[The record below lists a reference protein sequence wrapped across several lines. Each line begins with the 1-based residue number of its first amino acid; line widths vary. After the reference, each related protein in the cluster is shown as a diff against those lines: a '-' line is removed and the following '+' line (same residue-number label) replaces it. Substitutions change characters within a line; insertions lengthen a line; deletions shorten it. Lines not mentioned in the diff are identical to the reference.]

1 MVKKVSNSN
10 ERLRELMEIFNLK
23 QSDIVRR
30 TGIKKSALSNYLHST
45 REPRQDQ
52 ISKISEPFGISPAW
66 LMGYDVPMKMEITV
80 EEPNNE
86 QRLLLYM
93 LSLLNEEG
101 CAEALKRVEELTQLE
116 KYKKV

>member
-10 ERLRELMEIFNLK
+10 ERLRELMEILNLK

-30 TGIKKSALSNYLHST
+30 TG
-45 REPRQDQ
+45 

-66 LMGYDVPMKMEITV
+66 LMGYDVPMKMEINV
-80 EEPNNE
+80 EEPNSE

-101 CAEALKRVEELTQLE
+101 CSEALKSYLCHISVFCGILLCQNRNYVPIN
-116 KYKKV
+116 KRD